1 MWNQPNPFAI
11 VMCTYNGERFL
22 ELQLQSLREQD
33 GVAEIVVSDDGSTDG
48 TLELLQRHAAEDPR
62 IRVFRTPRNLG
73 VTANFEYAIGLAR
86 APWIALADQDDIWLP
101 GKLARMRARWD
112 GESCLLHH
120 ASRKFRG
127 TEMPQH
133 TGHRVIEHRKF
144 SGRDWRGLLHRNSIV
159 GHTIVFRA
167 DLRAQLAPF
176 PQALPHDWWL
186 GVGAALHGS
195 VQFVDEC
202 LVHYRMHRANTYHRS
217 GSRLRRLRGEF
228 EMRLTLLRALLT
240 RWDLPAGGQEFVRR
254 YLALLQAAP
263 AAGSA
268 WRLGQFYFA
277 HAALFFGSERFAPSH
292 LTSLRKSVTVVLGV
306 SLHGPRAVA
315 PVARE
320 FAAR

>member
-1 MWNQPNPFAI
+1 MWNQSDPFAI
-11 VMCTYNGERFL
+11 VLCTYNGERFL

-48 TLELLQRHAAEDPR
+48 TLGLLQRHAAADPR
-62 IRVFRTPRNLG
+62 IRLFRTPRNLG
-73 VTANFEYAIGLAR
+73 VTANFEHAIGLAR

-127 TEMPQH
+127 TGMPRH
-133 TGHRVIEHRKF
+133 TGHRVIERRKF

-167 DLRAQLAPF
+167 DLRAQLVPF

-202 LVHYRMHRANTYHRS
+202 LVHYRMHRANTYRAA
-217 GSRLRRLRGEF
+217 GSRLRRLRGEY
-228 EMRLTLLRALLT
+228 EMRLTLLRAMLA
-240 RWDLPAGGQEFVRR
+240 RKELPASGREFVRR
-254 YLALLQAAP
+254 HLALLQAAP
-263 AAGSA
+263 AGGFPWRLWRFYLAHAPLFFSSERFTPSRFTCVRKSFAVALGAAWQGLAGSA
-268 WRLGQFYFA
+268 AG
-277 HAALFFGSERFAPSH
+277 
-292 LTSLRKSVTVVLGV
+292 
-306 SLHGPRAVA
+306 
-315 PVARE
+315 ARE